1 MTPRNRLI
9 AIAAVLCALSAPA
22 LGVLTPTAA
31 AAPATAWQIKQGADP
46 TILPSGT
53 TNVAQF
59 HLLITNVGGEAA
71 PPGVTVTDTVSAGLT
86 PVPGS
91 SSMPPEAPAAILPL
105 YASQES
111 QEKARFPCTIT
122 GQTVTCAIKTR
133 AVLPGE
139 QFDVFVP
146 VAVEADPPAMVTNE
160 VTVSSSGA
168 APAFSA
174 FSAPTGEGSPPFAFS
189 EGPLGLSGSAFDEA
203 GATPPAGAH
212 PFDVE
217 LSARVST
224 VVGGTGIKARDPLR
238 SLRLEL
244 PAGLVAN
251 PLAVKERC
259 TLVQLQESVAENPI
273 TACPPSS
280 QVGLA
285 HISILGNLEKLTVPL
300 IDMVPPPGVPA
311 EFAFDV
317 QGTILHIRGGLAGN
331 FHLTAGSEE
340 ITAKFAIPGIKV
352 DLWGIPS
359 DSRHDRQRGGEG
371 IENRCKEEGGCK
383 IETSPVP
390 FLTMP
395 TSCTEAVALGA
406 TASGW
411 LGSETADSRLF
422 EDAEGNP
429 TEVNGCNALEFT
441 PTITSKATTN
451 LADSPSGLDFNL
463 HQPQN
468 QQLDGLATAALKDAR
483 VTLPAGMTLNAAAAN
498 GLDSCTESQIGY
510 APGAGKIRFSTTPQ
524 TCPNASK
531 VGTLEVKTPLLKE
544 KLPGGVY
551 LAKPYKNPFANL
563 TAIYLAIEDP
573 EAGIVAKLA
582 GKVTADPVTGQL
594 STSFEENPQLPV
606 EDIDLHLFNGA
617 RAALTTPLT
626 CGTKT
631 TTSVLTPWSTPEGAD
646 VPAADSFETQV
657 PAGGS
662 GACPSSEA
670 TAPNNP
676 SFTAGTIAPEAGAYS
691 PFVLKLSRPDGS
703 QRLTGLDTLLPK
715 GLAAKFAGIPYCSEA
730 QIAQAQA
737 RSNPNQGAI
746 EKASPS
752 CPLASEVG
760 TVEVGT
766 GSGPT
771 PFYAQGHAYLAGP
784 YKGAPLSLAIITPA
798 VAGPFDLGAVV
809 VRTALFVNS
818 ETAQGH
824 AVSDPLPS
832 IIAGV
837 PLDIRSVSLKLERP
851 GGFTLNPTSCDPM
864 AITGSA
870 AMLTGQSAAL
880 TSPFQVGGCSAL
892 KFKPNL
898 AIALK
903 GGTKRHRF
911 PALKAVLTY
920 PKGNYANIA
929 SAQVTLPHG
938 EFLEQSH
945 IGTVCTRVQFAAD
958 ACPKASIYGKAKAI
972 TPLLDK
978 PLEGPVYLR
987 SSSHELPDLVAAL
1000 HGQLD
1005 IDLVGR
1011 VDTGKGGGI
1020 RNTFEAVPDA
1030 PVSKFV
1036 LEMKGGKKG
1045 LLVNSEDIC
1054 RRPQRATVSFDA
1066 QNGKAFDATPLIA
1079 NSCGG
1084 KAKKKSAKKGHG
1096 GKKGGKGK

>member
-1 MTPRNRLI
+1 MTLRRLMTFGVTACALI
-9 AIAAVLCALSAPA
+9 APTLGTLTPAAVATS
-22 LGVLTPTAA
+22 
-31 AAPATAWQIKQGADP
+31 ATAWQIKQGADP
-46 TILPSGT
+46 TILPPGS
-53 TNVAQF
+53 TNVAQY
-59 HLLITNVGGEAA
+59 HLLITNVGSETA
-71 PPGVTVTDTVSAGLT
+71 PAGTTVTDTVSAGLT
-86 PVPGS
+86 PVLTPVLGS
-91 SSMPPEAPAAILPL
+91 PDKPLASLPTR
-105 YASQES
+105 SG
-111 QEKARFPCTIT
+111 EKSIFPCTIT
-122 GQTVTCAIKTR
+122 GQTVTCEIKTR

-139 QFDVFVP
+139 QIDVYVP
-146 VAVEADPPAMVTNE
+146 VAVAADPPATVSNE
-160 VTVSSSGA
+160 VTVSSPGVP
-168 APAFSA
+168 PAS
-174 FSAPTGEGSPPFAFS
+174 SSLQSRTGEETPPFAFS
-189 EGPLGLSGSAFDEA
+189 EGPLGLSGSVFDEA

-224 VVGGTGIKARDPLR
+224 VVGASGMRARDPLR
-238 SLRLEL
+238 ALQLEM

-259 TLVQLQESVAENPI
+259 TLVQLQEAVAEAPI

-280 QVGLA
+280 QVGIV
-285 HISILGNLEKLTVPL
+285 HFSELGSLEGATAPL

-311 EFAFDV
+311 EFAFDIS
-317 QGTILHIRGGLAGN
+317 GIILHIRGGLAGN

-340 ITAKFAIPGIKV
+340 ITAKFPIPGIKV

-359 DSRHDRQRGGEG
+359 DPRHDPQRGGEG
-371 IENRCKEEGGCK
+371 IEHRCGEGGAPCS
-383 IETSPVP
+383 IEPSPVP

-395 TSCTEAVALGA
+395 TSCTEAVTLGA

-411 LGSETADSRLF
+411 LGSATADSRLF

-429 TEVNGCNALEFT
+429 TEVNGCNALQFT

-468 QQLDGLATAALKDAR
+468 QQLEGLATAALKDAR
-483 VTLPAGMTLNAAAAN
+483 VTLPAGMTLNASAAN

-510 APGAGKIRFSTTPQ
+510 APEAGKIRFSTAPQ
-524 TCPNASK
+524 TCPNAAK

-544 KLPGGVY
+544 KLPGAVY
-551 LAKPYKNPFANL
+551 LARPYANPFANL

-582 GKVTADPVTGQL
+582 GKVEADPVTGQL
-594 STSFEENPQLPV
+594 STSFEENPELPV

-617 RAALTTPLT
+617 TAALTTPLT

-646 VPAADSFETQV
+646 VPATDSFETQV

-662 GACPSSEA
+662 GACPTSEA

-691 PFVLKLSRPDGS
+691 PFVLRLARPDGT
-703 QRLTGLDTLLPK
+703 QRLTGIDTVLPK

-730 QIAQAQA
+730 QIAQAKSREA
-737 RSNPNQGAI
+737 PNQGAL

-760 TVEVGT
+760 TVEVGA

-771 PFYAQGHAYLAGP
+771 PFYTSGHAYLAGP

-809 VRTALFVNS
+809 VRTALYVNS

-824 AVSDPLPS
+824 AVSDPFPS

-837 PLDIRSVSLKLERP
+837 PLDIRSVAIKLDRP

-864 AITGSA
+864 AVTGSVTA
-870 AMLTGQSAAL
+870 LTGQSAAL

-898 AIALK
+898 AISLK

-920 PKGNYANIA
+920 PKGQNANIA
-929 SAQVTLPHG
+929 SAQVTLPHSA
-938 EFLEQSH
+938 FLEQSH

-958 ACPKASIYGKAKAI
+958 ACPKASIYGKARAI

-1000 HGQLD
+1000 HGQID
-1005 IDLVGR
+1005 VDLVGR

-1020 RNTFEAVPDA
+1020 RNTFEAAPDA

-1036 LEMKGGKKG
+1036 LEMKGGSKG

-1054 RRPQRATVSFDA
+1054 RKPQRASVSFTA
-1066 QNGKAFDATPLIA
+1066 QNGKAFAATPLIK

-1084 KAKKKSAKKGHG
+1084 KAKKRGAKKGHG
-1096 GKKGGKGK
+1096 GKR